1 VNENDPRPRFGRFVI
16 AGLCIALIAINACG
30 GSNENTDN
38 NIDPEAQK
46 IALQNEPMV
55 KTACSGCHAFV
66 PADKLDKN
74 TWEAVIKVMA
84 PKMGIF
90 EHNGETYF
98 NEKSDPNV
106 DASIY
111 PLNPTIAPEDLD
123 KIFHYYQTLAP
134 DALPAQNR
142 KYPIAKDNGL
152 FQLNHQNGMFPAVG
166 NMPMTTFVSMVPGK
180 NEIIMGSFGEKG
192 NLASFNTNGTRNW
205 SQEFPSAP
213 TWVDFS
219 NPNQWLVTCIG
230 SVQPTNAKIGSI
242 HNFSPQ
248 SKNSSVVASEVARP
262 VMSFRLPQSNQILI
276 NAFGHLKGQTYTYN
290 TNKKSQEQ
298 VLRDIP
304 GAI

>member
-1 VNENDPRPRFGRFVI
+1 VNENDPRPPFGRFII

-66 PADKLDKN
+66 PADKLDKT

-111 PLNPTIAPEDLD
+111 PLNPT
-123 KIFHYYQTLAP
+123 
-134 DALPAQNR
+134 
-142 KYPIAKDNGL
+142 NGW
-152 FQLNHQNGMFPAVG
+152 
-166 NMPMTTFVSMVPGK
+166 S
-180 NEIIMGSFGEKG
+180 
-192 NLASFNTNGTRNW
+192 LASVLCN
-205 SQEFPSAP
+205 PP
-213 TWVDFS
+213 TQKLAAS
-219 NPNQWLVTCIG
+219 TISRPNPKAAAWW
-230 SVQPTNAKIGSI
+230 PAKW
-242 HNFSPQ
+242 
-248 SKNSSVVASEVARP
+248 
-262 VMSFRLPQSNQILI
+262 
-276 NAFGHLKGQTYTYN
+276 
-290 TNKKSQEQ
+290 
-298 VLRDIP
+298 P
-304 GAI
+304 GL